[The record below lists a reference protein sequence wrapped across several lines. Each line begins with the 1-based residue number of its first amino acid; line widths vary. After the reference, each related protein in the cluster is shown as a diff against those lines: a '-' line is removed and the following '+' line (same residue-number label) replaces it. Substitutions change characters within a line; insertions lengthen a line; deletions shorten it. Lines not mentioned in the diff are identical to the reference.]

1 MENLNRAW
9 FLLINSSDPPG
20 AAMRIGMT
28 FCAEGLIW
36 LVPATLVLGWLRS
49 PAGRRSPQH
58 SDHLATAL
66 APRRALYVEA
76 ALAAAIALTLA
87 QLIGAA
93 WPHPRPFM
101 IGLGHLWLPHVADA
115 SLPSDH
121 TTLAFSVACSLAWHR
136 PTRAA
141 GISLLLLGLPI
152 GWARV
157 YAGMHFPFDVAAG
170 AALGLVCAALA
181 AVLAPTIVPGALR
194 IAEPIYRRAFAPLI
208 RRGWVA
214 D

>member
-9 FLLINSSDPPG
+9 FLLINAAGPPG
-20 AAMRIGMT
+20 AAMRMWMT
-28 FCAEGLIW
+28 FCAEYLIW

-49 PAGRRSPQH
+49 PAGLRMPARS
-58 SDHLATAL
+58 DNLTAVL

-76 ALAAAIALTLA
+76 AMAAAIALALA
-87 QLIGAA
+87 QVIGAA

-136 PTRAA
+136 TTRVA
-141 GISLLLLGLPI
+141 GISLVLLGLPI

-181 AVLAPTIVPGALR
+181 SVLAPTIVPGALR